1 MFADNI
7 LGPVKQWGY
16 LVRDLDEAMD
26 CWINQ
31 LGVGPWW
38 GYRNVPAVAV
48 VDGEQSDIV
57 MSVGLAYHQGMQIEL
72 IHQTNTANSPYQYF
86 YQRINAGSD
95 EAQVLQQVAYMVADV
110 NAAISEC
117 ESRGMKEV
125 GRILPSPDTAYVY
138 MSSPAMAGMAIEL
151 MPFDQGFLDEYQR
164 CAAEAAQWDGSD
176 PYRLISF

>member
-1 MFADNI
+1 MFNDDI
-7 LGPVKQWGY
+7 LGPVRQWGY

-38 GYRNVPAVAV
+38 GYRNVSAVAEI
-48 VDGEQSDIV
+48 DGKQSNIV

-72 IHQTNTANSPYQYF
+72 IHQTNTAPSPYRYF
-86 YQRINAGSD
+86 YERGQD
-95 EAQVLQQVAYMVADV
+95 AQVLQQIAYMVPNV
-110 NAAISEC
+110 ETAISQC
-117 ESRGMKEV
+117 QQRGMHEV

-138 MSSPAMAGMAIEL
+138 MSSPAMAGLAIEL

-164 CAAEAAQWDGSD
+164 CAKEAEQWDGTD